1 MMLVSKGNSI
11 ISDFRFSKPE
21 LANDKVLE
29 EKIARYNQIKEL
41 QKKYIDE
48 GKQEEA
54 IELAKET
61 MNLLVE
67 TLEIYMKD
75 LILNSDIELCV
86 DKNELSYKVPKIYR
100 QEN

>member
-1 MMLVSKGNSI
+1 MQDTIRLKNC
-11 ISDFRFSKPE
+11 
-21 LANDKVLE
+21 
-29 EKIARYNQIKEL
+29 
-41 QKKYIDE
+41 KKNYIDE

-61 MNLLVE
+61 MDLLVE